1 MSRQQAYVEELR
13 RSWHDNLVAELCLR
27 QRNIVFPDTVRNL
40 GIFYRNMA
48 GESIHAYTSH
58 RIFAVF
64 FGLFLLTEYVV
75 FSVIFGSEWSV
86 IFLTLIGLSPWIAV
100 GLKITLNAIIREDRP
115 KLQLSKTY
123 PHVKI

>member
-1 MSRQQAYVEELR
+1 MSRQQAFADEHR
-13 RSWHDNLVAELCLR
+13 RSQHDKLVAELRLR
-27 QRNIVFPDTVRNL
+27 SRNIVFPDTVRNQ
-40 GIFYRNMA
+40 GIFYRNLA
-48 GESIHAYTSH
+48 GESIHAYISH
-58 RIFAVF
+58 RVFAVF
-64 FGLFLLTEYVV
+64 FGIFLLTEYVV

-100 GLKITLNAIIREDRP
+100 GLKITLNAIIREDQP